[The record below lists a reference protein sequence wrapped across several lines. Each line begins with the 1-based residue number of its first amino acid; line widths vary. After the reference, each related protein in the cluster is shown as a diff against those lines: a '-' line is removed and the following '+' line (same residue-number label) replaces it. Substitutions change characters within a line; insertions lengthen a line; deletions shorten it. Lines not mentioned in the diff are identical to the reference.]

1 MARGGEVDL
10 QCRDAGGTVRE
21 GTCLLRDGGRADGDA
36 GVRTREA
43 DEAVSDEGCRFR
55 GLNVG
60 EVGAWNPAADG
71 VSGLGDVGGLFR
83 EADVWTGDAECRC
96 PRTRTRDATLD
107 HPR

>member
-36 GVRTREA
+36 GVRIREA
-43 DEAVSDEGCRFR
+43 DEAVRDEGCRFR

-60 EVGAWNPAADG
+60 EVGA
-71 VSGLGDVGGLFR
+71 
-83 EADVWTGDAECRC
+83 
-96 PRTRTRDATLD
+96 
-107 HPR
+107 